1 MIDIHAHILPG
12 FDDGAHSIAEAVEM
26 AYQAYED
33 GITAAIATPHIL
45 DPRRDHREKILAAVE
60 KMRVVF
66 AERRARLE
74 IFPGAEVH
82 IDPCLP
88 ELVAAGKVM
97 TMNDAGRYLLLEL
110 PLGEMPGYTEE
121 VTFGLVPLGGTPIIA
136 HPERNRDLA
145 RDVRLLRRLVEQGC
159 LVQLSTGS
167 IRGRFGREAERA
179 AKVFLRE
186 GLVHFLGTDAHGADR
201 RRPRMAEAAAKIT
214 EACGPE
220 WARTLVEENPRRLL
234 AGLPVQAEK
243 VTPGSSSASRGVL
256 GFLRRVGAAFLP
268 RLWK

>member
-12 FDDGAHSIAEAVEM
+12 FDDGAKNIAEAVEM
-26 AYQAYED
+26 AYQAQED
-33 GITAAIATPHIL
+33 GITAVVATPHIL
-45 DPRRDHREKILAAVE
+45 EPGRDHREEILAAVE

-66 AERRARLE
+66 AERGLRLAL
-74 IFPGAEVH
+74 FPGAEIH
-82 IDPCLP
+82 IDPSLP

-97 TMNDAGRYLLLEL
+97 TINDAGRYLLLEL

-121 VTFGLVPLGGTPIIA
+121 VTFGLLTLGVTPIIA

-145 RDVRLLRRLVEQGC
+145 RDVWLLRRLVEQGC

-179 AKVFLRE
+179 AKLFLRE

-201 RRPRMAEAAAKIT
+201 RRPRMAEAAAKAAEVCGEEQA
-214 EACGPE
+214 EA
-220 WARTLVEENPRRLL
+220 LVEANPRAVLEGTPIPFL
-234 AGLPVQAEK
+234 SE
-243 VTPGSSSASRGVL
+243 VTPQGAEGLFRQIVEFFS
-256 GFLRRVGAAFLP
+256 FRR
-268 RLWK
+268 